1 MAVTAALAA
10 RRRKL
15 NIGVVRCN
23 RCAACRQGQ
32 LLAIGANELGAHH
45 AQAIEGPD
53 QFEAIPMQRVAGVID
68 VIAMTPIH
76 FIGCSLLRT
85 AAHLKPNQNVATA

>member
-1 MAVTAALAA
+1 MNV
-10 RRRKL
+10 
-15 NIGVVRCN
+15 GVVRCN
-23 RCAACRQGQ
+23 RCAACRQRQ
-32 LLAIGANELGAHH
+32 LLPIRAKELNTQG

-76 FIGCSLLRT
+76 IIGCSLLRT
-85 AAHLKPNQNVATA
+85 ATPTFTCFT